1 MAPASPDP
9 TATIVSVS
17 DRLIKALPPAF
28 ILLIIMNIL
37 FMGALAYSVQHNAE
51 ARNEMLA
58 RIIDRCL
65 IAPK

>member
-1 MAPASPDP
+1 
-9 TATIVSVS
+9 
-17 DRLIKALPPAF
+17 
-28 ILLIIMNIL
+28 MNIL